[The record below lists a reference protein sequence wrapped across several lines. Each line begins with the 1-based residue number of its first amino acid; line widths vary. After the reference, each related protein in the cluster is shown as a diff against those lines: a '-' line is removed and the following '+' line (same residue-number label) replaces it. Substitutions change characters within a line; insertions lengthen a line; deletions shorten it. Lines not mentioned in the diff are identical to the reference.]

1 MTVRCGEG
9 VRPLCGRAA
18 EAEALGEFLR
28 ALVLPRRALTLSDS
42 DVVGAALPLVDE
54 TSNDVVSLVILIY
67 QSRTQN
73 TVLITSKQSKTFAVL
88 TRRSGDLYN
97 LVGSERARV
106 ADRSYDLKQ

>member
-67 QSRTQN
+67 QSRTQD
-73 TVLITSKQSKTFAVL
+73 TVLITSKQSKTFAVF

-97 LVGSERARV
+97 LVGSERARG
-106 ADRSYDLKQ
+106 ADRSYDQKQ

>member
-18 EAEALGEFLR
+18 EAETLGEFLR

-73 TVLITSKQSKTFAVL
+73 TVLITSKQSKTFAVF

-97 LVGSERARV
+97 LAGSERARG
-106 ADRSYDLKQ
+106 ADR